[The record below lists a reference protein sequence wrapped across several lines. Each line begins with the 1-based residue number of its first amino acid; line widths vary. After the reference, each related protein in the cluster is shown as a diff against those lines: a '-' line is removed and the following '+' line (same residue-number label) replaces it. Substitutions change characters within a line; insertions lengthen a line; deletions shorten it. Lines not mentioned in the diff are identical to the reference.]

1 MIERLIQQRDYLLD
15 ISRALTSQ
23 LSISEVLK
31 RILKSATEML
41 GGHAGLIALAE
52 PEAFT
57 FRASYGIN
65 PNLLH
70 LFAPL
75 LTDIPRQHEEQFAI
89 PELSHKVRMIA
100 QSVGINLHQVIALPM
115 VVAQDL
121 VGVVFIFRSHEGNFT
136 ANDVRLLQSFADQAA
151 IAVHN
156 ARLYEEILTEKQ
168 RLGAILNHSADGI
181 LILKPN
187 NTVESINLALSKLIG
202 WTIYEVAGQPVTNV
216 IQWEQLDSDIDLAEA
231 RQVQGWPTN
240 ENSVLYVEGDLQSR
254 YGKSV
259 SVGITYAP
267 LFDLRGDL
275 KNIIA
280 NVRDITKFRE
290 AEEAKSTFISV
301 ISHELKT
308 PISLIKGY
316 AGTLSRSDANWDKA
330 TVLDG
335 LSVIDEEADRLAELI
350 ENLLD
355 VNRLQAGT
363 LSLKPET
370 LDIAELIHSLVEKFT
385 TQTSTH
391 TLSASLPDQFGPVYA
406 DKQRITQVL
415 QNLLNNAIK
424 YSPDGGKIE
433 ISGQQLGDV
442 LQVTVT
448 DEGVGIAPEQA
459 KHLFERFYRVDNAL
473 TRETQGAGLGLYIV
487 KSIVEAHGGYIWAEP
502 AELGGSRFTF
512 TLPLIPSRQSH
523 TQI

>member
-1 MIERLIQQRDYLLD
+1 MIDRLIQQRDYLLD

-52 PEAFT
+52 ADTFT
-57 FRASYGIN
+57 VRASYGIN

-75 LTDIPRQHEEQFAI
+75 LTDIPKQDAEQFAI
-89 PELSHKVRMIA
+89 PELSRKVRMVA
-100 QSVGINLHQVIALPM
+100 QSVGIKLHQVIALPM
-115 VVAQDL
+115 VVANDL
-121 VGVVFIFRSHEGNFT
+121 VGVVFIFRSHGGQFT
-136 ANDVRLLQSFADQAA
+136 PNDVTLLKSFAGQAA

-181 LILKPN
+181 LILKPDN
-187 NTVESINLALSKLIG
+187 SVESINLALSKLIG
-202 WTIYEVAGQPVTNV
+202 WTVYEAGGLPLQDVF
-216 IQWEQLDSDIDLAEA
+216 QWETLLSAMDLPEA
-231 RQVQGWPTN
+231 RSDHSWPTN

-254 YGKSV
+254 YGQPI

-267 LFDLRGDL
+267 LFDLRGEL

-308 PISLIKGY
+308 PVSLIKGY
-316 AGTLSRSDANWDKA
+316 AGTLSRSDASWDQQ

-335 LSVIDEEADRLAELI
+335 LAVIDEEADRLASLI

-355 VNRLQAGT
+355 VNRLQSGT
-363 LSLKPET
+363 LALNPQR
-370 LDIAELIHSLVEKFT
+370 LDIAELIHTLVEKFK
-385 TQTSTH
+385 TQTQQH
-391 TLSASLPDQFGPVYA
+391 QFAVHLPEPFVYALA
-406 DKQRITQVL
+406 DKQRITQVI
-415 QNLLNNAIK
+415 QNLLSNAIK
-424 YSPDGGKIE
+424 YSPNGGTITVA
-433 ISGQQLGDV
+433 GQQLGDT
-442 LQVTVT
+442 LQISVS
-448 DEGVGIAPEQA
+448 DEGIGITVDQA
-459 KHLFERFYRVDNAL
+459 SQIFNRFYRVDNAL

-487 KSIVEAHGGYIWAEP
+487 RSLVEAHGGYIWAEP
-502 AELGGSRFTF
+502 GEDRGTKFSF
-512 TLPLIPSRQSH
+512 TLPAIDQLATS
-523 TQI
+523 

>member
-52 PEAFT
+52 PNTFT
-57 FRASYGIN
+57 VRASYGIN
-65 PNLLH
+65 PNRLH

-75 LTDIPRQHEEQFAI
+75 LTDIPRHDAEQFAI
-89 PELSHKVRMIA
+89 PELSRKVRMIA
-100 QSVGINLHQVIALPM
+100 ESVGIKLHQVIALPM
-115 VVAQDL
+115 VVGQDL
-121 VGVVFIFRSHEGNFT
+121 VGVVFIFRSTGGNFT

-156 ARLYEEILTEKQ
+156 ARLYEEMLTEKQ

-181 LILKPN
+181 LILKPD

-202 WTIYEVAGQPVTNV
+202 WTVYEAVGQSIDAV
-216 IQWEQLDSDIDLAEA
+216 IRWSHLESDIDLTEA
-231 RQVQGWPTN
+231 RQTSSWPTN
-240 ENSVLYVEGDLQSR
+240 ENSVLYVEGDLESR
-254 YGKSV
+254 YGKPV

-267 LFDLRGDL
+267 LFDLRGEL

-308 PISLIKGY
+308 PVSLIKGY
-316 AGTLSRSDANWDKA
+316 AGTLSRKDVDWDKT

-335 LSVIDEEADRLAELI
+335 LAVIDEEADRLASLI

-355 VNRLQAGT
+355 VNRLQSGT
-363 LSLKPET
+363 LSLNPER
-370 LDIAELIHSLVEKFT
+370 LDVTELVTSLVDKFT
-385 TQTSTH
+385 TQTDKH
-391 TLSASLPDQFGPVYA
+391 DFHIDLPNPFGPAIA

-415 QNLLNNAIK
+415 QNLLSNAIK
-424 YSPDGGKIE
+424 YSPDGGTITV
-433 ISGQQLGDV
+433 SGQQLSDV
-442 LQVTVT
+442 LHLSVEDQ
-448 DEGVGIAPEQA
+448 GVGITPDQA
-459 KHLFERFYRVDNAL
+459 QHIFDRFYRVDNAL

-502 AELGGSRFTF
+502 GEMSGTKFSF
-512 TLPLIPSRQSH
+512 TLPIEKQ
-523 TQI
+523 